1 LVRHETICIKK
12 RANPV
17 TLNTRRYTNHW
28 HYLAG
33 IYPKLIFEPNNDHY
47 KILGG
52 SWTRISFSC
61 HVKSSHHGTLNGFLL
76 STLTISVNF
85 KSSDV
90 PRWSIVTYI
99 MPVQQLTSRGDP

>member
-1 LVRHETICIKK
+1 LVRHETICVKK

-28 HYLAG
+28 HYLAD
-33 IYPKLIFEPNNDHY
+33 IYPKLIFEPNND
-47 KILGG
+47 LGG

-61 HVKSSHHGTLNGFLL
+61 HVKSSHHGTLNEFFL
-76 STLTISVNF
+76 STLTISVNL

-90 PRWSIVTYI
+90 PGWSIVTYI
-99 MPVQQLTSRGDP
+99 MPVQQLASCGDP